1 VPALLEDRFLAP
13 DLAAGERLVR
23 SGALLPD
30 WIG

>member
-1 VPALLEDRFLAP
+1 VPALRVDRFLAP
-13 DLAAGERLVR
+13 DLAAAEGLVM